1 MCHDDRASHL
11 SCKPLNGSVVR
22 VILFVS
28 PKMETWVVNVRQL
41 DEGQMRTSTKSNKWT
56 ED

>member
-11 SCKPLNGSVVR
+11 SSKPLNGSDAR
-22 VILFVS
+22 VIVFVS